1 MNNKKQLCVRISTNV
16 LFAVVL
22 SSMLMFSCTKQEQE
36 SPKPDK
42 GGLESI
48 SFSVKDTAIMVNESF
63 QLEVICVPSE
73 ISAESV
79 MGTWS
84 VSDEDVLSVSDEG
97 LVTGLKASEA
107 VVRYTVT
114 ETILA
119 ECSVRVRDLPLP
131 GEIGLNKDVLYM
143 EIGDTEDVNVI
154 TNTSSDFTHSDL
166 WWASSDESVAT
177 VSSTGEITAIGNGA
191 VCIMASVGDLAAYCF
206 VNVHDPS
213 YPSEFN
219 EGWLMTPYPYLEYP
233 TERDRVIAAENA
245 IGEGPLILRKLV
257 DEDGDILTFRLRD
270 YFDQGLAS
278 PMFETVCYDLSP
290 ETGEPIAWGH
300 ARGIRSQDM
309 VDGIMVEMML
319 ENRYVWK
326 KYVDMEDG
334 SYGGWFANEMTDR
347 SLLIY
352 VTPSVYEND
361 RLMGVMEW
369 RILSEDPLNDAAE
382 VPESFLPERFM
393 DFGAG
398 KDEVKAWESEN
409 GGVLSEEGGQLLGY
423 KVEPADENGVYYV
436 EYMFDYYTGEL
447 YSAGLMIENP
457 DKFFKDDGTSLTD
470 ELTDNLKAAGYVNR
484 GDDGWLN
491 LDIWVRLKFRYSSTD
506 PVTGD
511 NRPVAVI
518 EYIQGEYGIF

>member
-1 MNNKKQLCVRISTNV
+1 MNNKRQLCVRISTNV

-84 VSDEDVLSVSDEG
+84 VSDE
-97 LVTGLKASEA
+97 
-107 VVRYTVT
+107 
-114 ETILA
+114 
-119 ECSVRVRDLPLP
+119 
-131 GEIGLNKDVLYM
+131 
-143 EIGDTEDVNVI
+143 
-154 TNTSSDFTHSDL
+154 
-166 WWASSDESVAT
+166 SVAT

-219 EGWLMTPYPYLEYP
+219 EDWLMTPYPYLEYP

-319 ENRYVWK
+319 GNRYVWK

-398 KDEVKAWESEN
+398 KDEVKAWE
-409 GGVLSEEGGQLLGY
+409 
-423 KVEPADENGVYYV
+423 
-436 EYMFDYYTGEL
+436 
-447 YSAGLMIENP
+447 
-457 DKFFKDDGTSLTD
+457 
-470 ELTDNLKAAGYVNR
+470 
-484 GDDGWLN
+484 
-491 LDIWVRLKFRYSSTD
+491 
-506 PVTGD
+506 
-511 NRPVAVI
+511 
-518 EYIQGEYGIF
+518 